1 MLREYAL
8 LRVFRIG
15 IYAMCRV
22 HALSDQQRK
31 VLRDPGLCP
40 HSRAGPHLQVFMCIT
55 CFGPLIS
62 YGTEGNYMA
71 YNEVLLFL
79 FCFTRDPRYKL

>member
-1 MLREYAL
+1 MLL
-8 LRVFRIG
+8 
-15 IYAMCRV
+15 
-22 HALSDQQRK
+22 
-31 VLRDPGLCP
+31 
-40 HSRAGPHLQVFMCIT
+40 MCIT